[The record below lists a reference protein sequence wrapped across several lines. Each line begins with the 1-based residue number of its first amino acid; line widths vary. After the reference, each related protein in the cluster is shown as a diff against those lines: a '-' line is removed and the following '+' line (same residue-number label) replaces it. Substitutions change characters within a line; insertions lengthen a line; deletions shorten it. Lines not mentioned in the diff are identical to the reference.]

1 MLFWILYMK
10 KFMKDKKI
18 KYITFLSDSH
28 INVEEINPVEIKI
41 NNNGLIHDSSSN
53 FELQKYKYSDV
64 NPLIIH

>member
-1 MLFWILYMK
+1 MK

-28 INVEEINPVEIKI
+28 INPVEIKI

-53 FELQKYKYSDV
+53 FELQRYDYS
-64 NPLIIH
+64 LTLS